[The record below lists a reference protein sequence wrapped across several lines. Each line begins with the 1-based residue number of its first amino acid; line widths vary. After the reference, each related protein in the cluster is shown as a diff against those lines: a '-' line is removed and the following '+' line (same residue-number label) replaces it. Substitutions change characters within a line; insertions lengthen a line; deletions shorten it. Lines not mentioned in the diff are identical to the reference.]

1 MTIFNKKALDSLIVD
16 FVTKFEDEEAQALI
30 KLKKKTLDPLIF
42 SLDYKKRGNGFRWE
56 DAATYQAIRKARE
69 NRIGDLHEQ
78 LFDLLPDWTRMPH
91 GGSLPDLVCDSK
103 KLIVELK
110 SREDTPKASDKP
122 VIYDSLEANLKL
134 KEYRGYTALFGHI
147 LNRSKKSMLGPEH
160 FTPSDSKT
168 KSRRPANDKILR
180 MDGRLLWSLATS
192 KAKNLVPP
200 YENPDAIVSV
210 YSEVLDSIFR
220 VNGGTADPDLMTTL
234 LGLQKSNFKLK

>member
-78 LFDLLPDWTRMPH
+78 LFDLLPDW
-91 GGSLPDLVCDSK
+91 
-103 KLIVELK
+103 
-110 SREDTPKASDKP
+110 TPKASDKP